1 MKVYVLMEDSVYKD
15 LGTMS
20 RPIGIY
26 STEAAAEEAKKKLSS
41 ANAGKSARRR
51 GPPDE
56 YWVTES
62 TFNQGE

>member
-1 MKVYVLMEDSVYKD
+1 MKVYVLMEDFVYVD
-15 LGTMS
+15 LVTLS

-26 STEAAAEEAKKKLSS
+26 STKAAAEEAGKKLSS
-41 ANAGKSARRR
+41 ANAGKS
-51 GPPDE
+51 DQ